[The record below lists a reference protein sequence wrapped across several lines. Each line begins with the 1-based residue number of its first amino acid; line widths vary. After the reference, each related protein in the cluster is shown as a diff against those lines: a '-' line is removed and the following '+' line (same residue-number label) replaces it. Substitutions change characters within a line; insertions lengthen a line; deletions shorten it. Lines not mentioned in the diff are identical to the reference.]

1 MNAAYMININNN
13 NNKSSQKGFPLIFY
27 YSGSGA

>member
-1 MNAAYMININNN
+1 MNAAYMININN

-27 YSGSGA
+27 YSGSDA